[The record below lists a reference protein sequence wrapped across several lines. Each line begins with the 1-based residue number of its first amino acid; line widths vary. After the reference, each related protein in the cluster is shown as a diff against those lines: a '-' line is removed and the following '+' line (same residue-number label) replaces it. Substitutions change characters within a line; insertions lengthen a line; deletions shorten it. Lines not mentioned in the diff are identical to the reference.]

1 MNNDYMFNNILSLL
15 NNILK
20 YFFITVL
27 LLKGFSH

>member
-20 YFFITVL
+20 NFLIIVL
-27 LLKGFSH
+27 FLKGFSH